1 MRVWLLVGHVLTEYA
16 PPAAQGGGAA
26 PQGRAS
32 RRRLTLEEGC
42 ALLAQHLLPA
52 AVAGAAS
59 QHRVDLANNEAD
71 GDDGTEDDSDSGDE
85 GSELG
90 GAGGGGGGF
99 LGGESH
105 AGGGGGLPPVSG
117 DALPGGTALGGGAA
131 SGGGNSRAALA
142 QLPSSVSNQRLRT
155 LLGPRAQKQLL
166 AQFALTGFSVSDLF
180 AGST

>member
-1 MRVWLLVGHVLTEYA
+1 M
-16 PPAAQGGGAA
+16 
-26 PQGRAS
+26 
-32 RRRLTLEEGC
+32 
-42 ALLAQHLLPA
+42 
-52 AVAGAAS
+52 
-59 QHRVDLANNEAD
+59 
-71 GDDGTEDDSDSGDE
+71 
-85 GSELG
+85 
-90 GAGGGGGGF
+90 
-99 LGGESH
+99 
-105 AGGGGGLPPVSG
+105 SG